1 MTLVYKCRAVLLLLM
16 LWACTP
22 GATAQVRIKH
32 GGKRFE
38 SKRNNRVKLPIEAP
52 PPPRR
57 GPVTVRLRP
66 AKVPQE
72 TAQGLD
78 ARFYVRWRKNRP
90 LQYADFRYNRNL
102 YNKFV
107 AASDTDLT
115 RIIYPDYR
123 EFYQRLNERKKTT
136 RQAEDS
142 LLVLKAERLMRSKT
156 ARITE
161 SDMMHAID
169 SGGLMQITIDS
180 PAASVI
186 TINPVVYATGE
197 NSFYFNIPAVFSK
210 EDSWMIVKSRDILE
224 HEQIHF
230 DIFELYARKM
240 RRLVIETIQSNY
252 EDGTP
257 GEITDELALGFEPLF
272 QQLADLLI
280 EFDRQTG
287 ALTGNNAPLYS
298 TNNVWKRA
306 LQQQLAE
313 LEKYAATEGTIL
325 LN

>member
-1 MTLVYKCRAVLLLLM
+1 MTIPTPTRAILLLLYICF
-16 LWACTP
+16 ATV
-22 GATAQVRIKH
+22 ATAQVRIKH

-38 SKRNNRVKLPIEAP
+38 NRKNSRVRLPDDAP
-52 PPPRR
+52 PPPKR

-78 ARFYVRWRKNRP
+78 ARFYVRWRKNSP

-107 AASDTDLT
+107 AAADTDLT

-123 EFYQRLNERKKTT
+123 EFYQKLNERRKTT
-136 RQAEDS
+136 RLAEDS
-142 LLVLKAERLMRSKT
+142 LLVLKAEKMMRAKT
-156 ARITE
+156 LRITE
-161 SDMMHAID
+161 TDMMQAID
-169 SGGLMQITIDS
+169 SGSLMQITIDS

-186 TINPVVYATGE
+186 IIQPVVYATGE
-197 NSFYFNIPAVFSK
+197 NSYYFNIPAVFSK
-210 EDSWMIVKSRDILE
+210 EDSWMIVKSHDILE

-240 RRLVIETIQSNY
+240 RRMVIETIQSNY

-272 QQLADLLI
+272 QQLADLQI

-287 ALTGNNAPLYS
+287 LLTGNNAPLYS